1 MQNIAESESES
12 ESVTGQ
18 SNEDN
23 SNDIYTTDKE
33 KDYSETESNDA
44 RYYEKANEQWRLR
57 YEEAQS
63 EIHSLKK
70 KIQDLEQAICKLF

>member
-12 ESVTGQ
+12 VSGR

-33 KDYSETESNDA
+33 KDDSEKEINDA
-44 RYYEKANEQWRLR
+44 GYFEKANEQWRLR

-70 KIQDLEQAICKLF
+70 RVQDLEQVICKLF